1 MKKLLMILLAL
12 TLLLGIAAA
21 AAEEAGEL
29 GQPFPDFTVT
39 DTEGNTFTLSEAL
52 KDHDAVLINFW
63 ATWCGPCKNE
73 FPFLKDLYE
82 KYGDKVAYIALSPAA
97 SSGDTMEMV
106 AEYHTAYEINFPM
119 GLDEDASLFNY
130 VGAGGYP
137 TTAIVDRFGNYAF
150 VHVGA
155 FINEGEAERVIKF
168 FIGDD
173 YTETTVLAEIPK
185 DDSTTAYPVASKRAV
200 HVENE
205 NAKAVIFHV
214 EGEEETFLG
223 YIIPDETAHLRID
236 LGIKDTVGNMVL
248 SDPGVGIVTVES
260 MYDAERGAFVYDQQ
274 MPAADAEIQYTA
286 GMLCDVLLAYD
297 DPDYII
303 YYLTTSEDH
312 IEDLVN
318 GMGNSGVTVTW
329 EYAEDAG
336 AGEELQAYIVHIVD
350 QDGNPV
356 PGVFINF
363 CTDVACELTQSDEN
377 GIITFA
383 GEPDVYHLQLL
394 KVPEGYSF
402 DGDFEMY
409 TEKTYSEWVL
419 RIKKD

>member
-1 MKKLLMILLAL
+1 
-12 TLLLGIAAA
+12 
-21 AAEEAGEL
+21 
-29 GQPFPDFTVT
+29 
-39 DTEGNTFTLSEAL
+39 
-52 KDHDAVLINFW
+52 
-63 ATWCGPCKNE
+63 
-73 FPFLKDLYE
+73 
-82 KYGDKVAYIALSPAA
+82 
-97 SSGDTMEMV
+97 
-106 AEYHTAYEINFPM
+106 
-119 GLDEDASLFNY
+119 
-130 VGAGGYP
+130 
-137 TTAIVDRFGNYAF
+137 
-150 VHVGA
+150 
-155 FINEGEAERVIKF
+155 
-168 FIGDD
+168 
-173 YTETTVLAEIPK
+173 
-185 DDSTTAYPVASKRAV
+185 
-200 HVENE
+200 
-205 NAKAVIFHV
+205 
-214 EGEEETFLG
+214 
-223 YIIPDETAHLRID
+223 
-236 LGIKDTVGNMVL
+236 MVL
-248 SDPGVGIVTVES
+248 SDPGAGIVTVES

-274 MPAADAEIQYTA
+274 MPAADAGIQYTA